1 MKKYFSLLALSF
13 LVSCSNVNQNDLI
26 STEQQ
31 TTENQQV
38 NAFKR
43 EIISATLGD
52 APNFAQTSNGNFL
65 SVVSRNYGRGAK
77 AGALIEFMYPNYAK
91 DNLWDAYNG
100 IYYNGKIQWLHDMKL
115 VKQSIKEDSGIIISE
130 FASNDSKLNVKTYDV
145 ALRDNDTHVRHL
157 EITNKSGETLKDLD
171 LFFYEYFTIN
181 YLGAG
186 DDLNYDEQNGYLV
199 HTQNNNTTFTIGSD
213 KTPVQWQCG
222 GVGNIINSQ
231 LDARKDAE
239 DGELRNNLSA
249 KGRVGLG
256 VNGNIG
262 HKITQIRPN
271 EKFSINY
278 FISAGK
284 TRDESIANFNKSK
297 VRTWENVE
305 ANDLTFWKNW
315 LSKARMP
322 NTDDKTMK
330 VYKRALI
337 TMKQDTVNNGAVMA
351 APTLLTPVYSF
362 TWPRDGAVT
371 TSAYLEA
378 GYTEEAR
385 KFIDFIIAMQKDN
398 GSWAVNYFT
407 DGSRPLWD
415 FGDRKN
421 EHDQVGTVNWIIY
434 EYYQHTKDLN
444 WLKIKWN
451 TVKRASDYLAG
462 YVEEKNLISPCRDL
476 WELHTDK
483 TWAFTNAAVYA
494 GFDSAAKIAGIVGD
508 NQSKIKY
515 QGYADNIKKSI
526 NDYLW
531 DSKAEYF
538 IRGINPKTN
547 EKDNKIEAANLGL
560 AYPFNVLDYNDP
572 KMIKTADKI
581 YQTLKSPQ
589 NGIRRY
595 TDDKY
600 YDGNP
605 WPATTDWLAIY
616 YAKQGNK
623 QKAIQLHNAITGY
636 AYQTDSLMLGEQFDE
651 KRKLWVSAF
660 PLTWSESKYV
670 LATLDIYGNQK

>member
-1 MKKYFSLLALSF
+1 MKKYISLVALSF
-13 LVSCSNVNQNDLI
+13 IISCSNINQTDLVQP
-26 STEQQ
+26 QQ
-31 TTENQQV
+31 ENQEV
-38 NAFKR
+38 KTFKR
-43 EIISATLGD
+43 EIISAVLGD

-65 SVVSRNYGRGAK
+65 SVVSRDFGRGSK
-77 AGALIEFMYPNYAK
+77 AGALIEFMYPLYAK

-100 IYYNGKIQWLHDMKL
+100 IYYNGKLNWLHDMKL

-130 FASNDSKLNVKTYDV
+130 FNTKDNKLNIKTYDV

-157 EITNKSGETLKDLD
+157 EITNKSSETIKDLD

-186 DDLNYDEQNGYLV
+186 DDLIYNEDKGYLT
-199 HTQNNNTTFTIGSD
+199 HTQNNQTTFTIGSD
-213 KTPVQWQCG
+213 KEPDQWQCG
-222 GVGNIINSQ
+222 GVGNIITSSY
-231 LDARKDAE
+231 DARKDAE
-239 DGELRNNLSA
+239 DGELKNNLSS
-249 KGRVGLG
+249 KGRIGLG
-256 VNGNIG
+256 VNGNLG
-262 HKITQIRPN
+262 HKVSTILPN
-271 EKFSINY
+271 QKFSINY

-284 TRDESIANFNKSK
+284 TLEESTNNFEKAK
-297 VRTWENVE
+297 YRTWDNIQ
-305 ANDLTFWKNW
+305 NQDLFFWKSW
-315 LSKARMP
+315 LSKAKTP
-322 NTDDKTMK
+322 QLDDKTLK

-337 TMKQDTVNNGAVMA
+337 TMKQNTINNGAVMA

-378 GYTEEAR
+378 GYKEEAK
-385 KFIDFIIAMQKDN
+385 KFIDFILSQQKTN

-421 EHDQVGTVNWIIY
+421 EHDQVGTINWIIY
-434 EYYQHTKDLN
+434 EYYNHTKDIS
-444 WLKIKWN
+444 WLRTKWN
-451 TVKRASDYLAG
+451 NVKMASDYLIG
-462 YVEEKNLISPCRDL
+462 YMEDKDLISPCRDL

-483 TWAFTNAAVYA
+483 SWTFSNAAVYA
-494 GFDSAAKIAGIVGD
+494 GFESSAKIAEILGD
-508 NQSKIKY
+508 NQSKLKY
-515 QGYADNIKKSI
+515 QKYANTLKESIKE
-526 NDYLW
+526 NLW
-531 DSKAEYF
+531 DDDLQYF
-538 IRGINPKTN
+538 IRGINPKN
-547 EKDNKIEAANLGL
+547 EQKDTKIEAANLGL
-560 AYPFNVLDYNDP
+560 AYPFNVLDYKDP
-572 KMIKTADKI
+572 KMLKTADKI
-581 YQTLKSPQ
+581 YQTLRSPQ

-616 YAKQGNK
+616 YAKSGNK
-623 QKAIQLHNAITGY
+623 QKAIQLHNAITNY

-670 LATLDIYGNQK
+670 LATLDIYGN

>member
-1 MKKYFSLLALSF
+1 MKKYIVFTCLSLLA
-13 LVSCSNVNQNDLI
+13 SCSNVNQNNINVQDGI
-26 STEQQ
+26 SQP
-31 TTENQQV
+31 ENGEV
-38 NAFKR
+38 KTFKR
-43 EIISATLGD
+43 EIISGFLGD
-52 APNFAQTSNGNFL
+52 APNFAQTSNGNFNA
-65 SVVSRNYGRGAK
+65 VVSRNFGRGAK

-100 IYYNGKIQWLHDMKL
+100 IYYNNKMQWFHEMKL

-130 FASNDSKLNVKTYDV
+130 FNTNDGKLNIKTFDV
-145 ALRDNDTHVRHL
+145 ALRDNDTLTRHV
-157 EITNKSGETLKDLD
+157 EVTNKSGEALKNLD
-171 LFFYEYFTIN
+171 LFFYEYFTVN

-186 DDLNYDEQNGYLV
+186 DDLYYDQANGYLN
-199 HTQNNNTTFTIGSD
+199 HTQNKNITFTIGAD
-213 KTPVQWQCG
+213 KKSNQWQCG
-222 GVGNIINSQ
+222 GVGNILTSSF
-231 LDARKDAE
+231 DANKDAE
-239 DGELRNNLSA
+239 DGKLRGNISS
-249 KGRVGLG
+249 KGRIGLG
-256 VNGNIG
+256 VNGALGN
-262 HKITQIRPN
+262 KINSLNPG

-284 TRDESIANFNKSK
+284 TFDESIANYNKSK
-297 VRTWENVE
+297 TRTWENVE
-305 ANDLTFWKNW
+305 STDLAFWKSW

-322 NTDDKTMK
+322 NADERIMK

-337 TMKQDTVNNGAVMA
+337 TMKQNTVNNGAVMA

-378 GYTEEAR
+378 GYTEEAA
-385 KFIDFIIAMQKDN
+385 KFIDFIISQQKAN

-407 DGSRPLWD
+407 DGSGPLWD

-421 EHDQVGTVNWIIY
+421 EHDQVGTISWIIY
-434 EYYQHTKDLN
+434 EYYLHTKDIN
-444 WLKIKWN
+444 WLKTKWDS
-451 TVKRASDYLAG
+451 VKKANNYLIS
-462 YVEEKNLISPCRDL
+462 YIEDKNLVSPCRDL

-483 TWAFTNAAVYA
+483 TWTFSNAAVYA
-494 GFDSAAKIAGIVGD
+494 GLNAGARIAELVGD
-508 NQSKIKY
+508 NISKIKY
-515 QGYADNIKKSI
+515 DNFAKQLKESI
-526 NDYLW
+526 ITNLW
-531 DSKAEYF
+531 DEKSQYF
-538 IRGINPKTN
+538 IRGINPKN
-547 EKDNKIEAANLGL
+547 NDKDTKVEAANLGL
-560 AYPFNVLDYNDP
+560 AYPFNVLSYNDP

-581 YQTLKSPQ
+581 YNSLRSSQ
-589 NGIRRY
+589 NGIKRY

-616 YAKQGNK
+616 YMKQGNK
-623 QKAIQLHNAITGY
+623 NRAMQLHNAITNY

-670 LATLDIYGNQK
+670 LATLDIFSTP